1 MEKYAV
7 KKIAIY
13 FVIISLGFILVKC
26 ANQQAPPGGPK
37 DKIPPE
43 IVGVYPETGTLNFSD
58 DYFEIDFSEY
68 VDKLS
73 LLDALFISPEINNLD
88 YNWSGTSVKIT
99 FDDTLNENT
108 TYTVSIGSSIKDLNN
123 KNPMAQAMN
132 ISFSTGNKIDIGKIS
147 GKVFDEDL
155 TGTMIFAYL
164 KADTFANPTLVK
176 PENLTQVGENGE
188 FQLLGL
194 KNGEYRIFAIKD
206 EGGNRLYNIGD
217 DAYGVASKIVIIND
231 SLNSIDGIKFMLTR
245 EDTIAPFISNVTMT
259 DKYHLAVE
267 FSESLDSSKLSFDN
281 FYIVDS
287 ISLNSIDVKYLY
299 QGNKRK
305 FEYILAISDT
315 LNIDGKHSL
324 IAENI
329 FDKYQ
334 NITNYES
341 YEFVVSDKPD
351 TLFPKIKS
359 ISTSYEKQKIDF
371 INPEFTINFNDG
383 IDIDQLQYALLLDK
397 YKWQVIKNNDASF
410 IVEILTELEANKK
423 VKFQINRKLISDAAG
438 NSIDSVEEFTLETLT
453 GREFSGLS
461 GKVNFSDTSSNLQVV
476 INNKKIGVGYITK
489 VEDNSTYVFKRI
501 LPGEYTIWLFDDMN
515 NNGEYNFGSVY
526 PFELS
531 EKFVVY
537 PDTVNLRPR
546 WPVGDVNIEAKD

>member
-1 MEKYAV
+1 MRKM
-7 KKIAIY
+7 AIY
-13 FVIISLGFILVKC
+13 FVIILLGFILVKC
-26 ANQQAPPGGPK
+26 ANQQPPPGGPK
-37 DKIPPE
+37 DTTPPE
-43 IVGVYPETGTLNFSD
+43 IVGVYPETGTLNYND

-73 LLDALFISPEINNLD
+73 LLDALFISPEIKNLD

-99 FDDTLNENT
+99 FDDTLSENT
-108 TYTVSIGSSIKDLNN
+108 TYTISIGSSIKDLNN
-123 KNPMAQAMN
+123 KNPMAHAMN

-176 PENLTQVGENGE
+176 PENLTQVGESGE

-217 DAYGVASKIVIIND
+217 DAYGVASKIIVIDD
-231 SLNSIDGIKFMLTR
+231 SLNSIDGIEFKLTR
-245 EDTIAPFISNVTMT
+245 EDTISPFISNVTMT

-281 FYIVDS
+281 FHIVDS
-287 ISLNSIDVKYLY
+287 TSLNSIDVKYLY

-329 FDKYQ
+329 IDKHQ

-341 YEFVVSDKPD
+341 YEFVVSTKPD
-351 TLFPKIKS
+351 TLMPVIKS
-359 ISTSYEKQKIDF
+359 ISTPYGEKKIDF
-371 INPEFTINFNDG
+371 ITPVFTINFSDG
-383 IDIDQLQYALLLDK
+383 VDVAQLEYALLLDK
-397 YKWQVIKNNDASF
+397 YNWEIIRNNDAC
-410 IVEILTELEANKK
+410 LLY
-423 VKFQINRKLISDAAG
+423 
-438 NSIDSVEEFTLETLT
+438 
-453 GREFSGLS
+453 
-461 GKVNFSDTSSNLQVV
+461 TSPS
-476 INNKKIGVGYITK
+476 
-489 VEDNSTYVFKRI
+489 
-501 LPGEYTIWLFDDMN
+501 
-515 NNGEYNFGSVY
+515 
-526 PFELS
+526 
-531 EKFVVY
+531 
-537 PDTVNLRPR
+537 PR
-546 WPVGDVNIEAKD
+546 D